1 MTDAT
6 QTGRGQAARDAQ
18 ATWDA
23 AWAAALD
30 ELELTLEE
38 TEQLL
43 RATPAEASAAELV
56 VRPDGT
62 AVAGWVPPQLNA
74 PMPPAML
81 ERAQGLL
88 ARQAELIGQ
97 TMAAM
102 SSARTNIDLV
112 GRISGTPRTGRTV
125 GAVYLDVRA

>member
-1 MTDAT
+1 MTAATT
-6 QTGRGQAARDAQ
+6 QTQSSRETQAE
-18 ATWDA
+18 WDA
-23 AWAAALD
+23 AWTAALD
-30 ELELTLEE
+30 ELELSLEE

-43 RATPAEASAAELV
+43 RSTPAEASAAELV

-62 AVAGWVPPQLNA
+62 LAGWVPPQLNS

-88 ARQAELIGQ
+88 ARQAELIGA

-102 SSARTNIDLV
+102 SSARTNMDLV
-112 GRISGTPRTGRTV
+112 GRISGTPRTGRSV

>member
-1 MTDAT
+1 MTQAG
-6 QTGRGQAARDAQ
+6 QTREGRDDRAA
-18 ATWDA
+18 WDD

-43 RATPAEASAAELV
+43 RATPPHPAAADLV
-56 VRPDGT
+56 VRPDGSP
-62 AVAGWVPPQLNA
+62 VAGWVPPQLNS

-88 ARQAELIGQ
+88 ARQAELIGV

-112 GRISGTPRTGRTV
+112 GRISSTPRTGRSV

>member
-1 MTDAT
+1 MVGATT
-6 QTGRGQAARDAQ
+6 QTQGSREHQAD
-18 ATWDA
+18 WDA
-23 AWAAALD
+23 AWTAALD

-62 AVAGWVPPQLNA
+62 LAAWSPPQLNS

-88 ARQAELIGQ
+88 ARQAELIGA

-102 SSARTNIDLV
+102 SSARTNMDLV
-112 GRISGTPRTGRTV
+112 GRITGTPRTGRSV